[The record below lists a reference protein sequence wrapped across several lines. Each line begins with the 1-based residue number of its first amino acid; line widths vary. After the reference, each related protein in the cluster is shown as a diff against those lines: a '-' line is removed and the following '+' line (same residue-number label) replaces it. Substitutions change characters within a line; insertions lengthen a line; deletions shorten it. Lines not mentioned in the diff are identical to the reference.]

1 MSLVGSPHSNA
12 SPSFDQ
18 AQNVANRSAGESIG
32 IPTATAAPTEQRTA
46 AATAAKPD
54 ATSQGNEDQS
64 VYTSRTSF
72 NTATCEWTLLIERH
86 PPAAGVTVAEQKGF
100 ISQYSA
106 MANSSTSLRNA
117 FSMHI

>member
-1 MSLVGSPHSNA
+1 MSLVDSPHSIA

-18 AQNVANRSAGESIG
+18 AQNVASR
-32 IPTATAAPTEQRTA
+32 TAAPTEQWTA

-54 ATSQGNEDQS
+54 ATSQGHEDQS